1 MRAREFLKEE
11 TTLPPE
17 QADPM
22 NHVFVLPG
30 VSSSDPYQIYRL
42 GVAIA
47 RARSDAR
54 TDGITSKLPA
64 WSAQAA
70 FGEDAVIAGFNAN
83 VAPAIDHALKMAYKA
98 VGSHHEDLNHGD
110 LRSQEHPAV
119 NTTSPVTAFRGYPR

>member
-1 MRAREFLKEE
+1 MRAREFITED

-30 VSSSDPYQIYRL
+30 VNSSDPYQIYRL

-47 RARSDAR
+47 RARSDAG
-54 TDGITSKLPA
+54 TNDPIPNMPE

-70 FGEDAVIAGFNAN
+70 FGEDAVIAGFNAG
-83 VAPAIDHALKMAYKA
+83 VEPAIDHALKMAGLPVKKVQISTPNSLEPA
-98 VGSHHEDLNHGD
+98 LVNH
-110 LRSQEHPAV
+110 
-119 NTTSPVTAFRGYPR
+119 TSPVKPFNGY

>member
-1 MRAREFLKEE
+1 MRAREFLNEQA
-11 TTLPPE
+11 TLPPE

-47 RARSDAR
+47 RARSDAG
-54 TDGITSKLPA
+54 TDGITDKLPA

-70 FGEDAVIAGFNAN
+70 FGEDAVIAGFNDS
-83 VAPAIDHALKMAYKA
+83 VEPVIDQALKMA
-98 VGSHHEDLNHGD
+98 GL
-110 LRSQEHPAV
+110 PAKKIQISAPNSLEPALV
-119 NTTSPVTAFRGYPR
+119 NRTSPVTAFAGYPR

>member
-1 MRAREFLKEE
+1 MRASEFITED

-30 VSSSDPYQIYRL
+30 VNSSDPYQIYRL

-47 RARSDAR
+47 RARSDAG
-54 TDGITSKLPA
+54 TNDPIPNMPE

-83 VAPAIDHALKMAYKA
+83 VEPAIDHALKMAGLPVKK
-98 VGSHHEDLNHGD
+98 VQISTPNSIEPSL
-110 LRSQEHPAV
+110 V
-119 NTTSPVTAFRGYPR
+119 NRQSPVKPFKGY